1 MTTILGDRM
10 KNELEYLT
18 YIEKLVEK
26 NEDSQKEIENLKLSV
41 SRLYLIV
48 YIVIGILLL
57 MIIGII

>member
-1 MTTILGDRM
+1 M

-26 NEDSQKEIENLKLSV
+26 NEDSQKEIENLKLSI
-41 SRLYLIV
+41 SRLYLIN
-48 YIVIGILLL
+48 YAVIGILLL